1 MKDNQQ
7 EISNLKNS
15 NSFIFEDNV
24 CRVYIS
30 NMCCSRCLVEVQS
43 IFSSLN
49 LTPLHVKLGEVIL
62 PKKISEQKQEI
73 LNCKLVEKG
82 FQIIVQ
88 ERDQYA
94 ITIQRL
100 ILLYLD
106 MSLNKTENISVY
118 LADKMNMNYN
128 KISRIFK
135 ASSGITVEKY
145 SLKLKVE
152 KAKELLL
159 CGGIPMTEIAWILGY
174 SSSQNFSTVFK
185 KETGKTPLQY
195 HNEAIPHRILRDNMI
210 IEKSNKTGVK
220 SNSKRK

>member
-1 MKDNQQ
+1 
-7 EISNLKNS
+7 
-15 NSFIFEDNV
+15 
-24 CRVYIS
+24 
-30 NMCCSRCLVEVQS
+30 
-43 IFSSLN
+43 
-49 LTPLHVKLGEVIL
+49 
-62 PKKISEQKQEI
+62 
-73 LNCKLVEKG
+73 
-82 FQIIVQ
+82 
-88 ERDQYA
+88 
-94 ITIQRL
+94 
-100 ILLYLD
+100 
-106 MSLNKTENISVY
+106 MSLNKTEKISVY
-118 LADKMNMNYN
+118 LADSMKMNYN

-135 ASSGITVEKY
+135 ASTGITVEKY